1 MSAAPAGPAS
11 SARRVLVTG
20 ATGQV
25 GSHVVARM
33 LADGWQVRAL
43 VRDPSRAGALATQG
57 VQLESGDVLDP
68 VSFARAARGCSVIVH
83 AAAVITPR
91 GGWEVFRRVNLD
103 GTAAAI
109 GAAERAGAR
118 LVQVS
123 SVAVY
128 GGAARYESAGRTTE
142 DTPFQPLPE
151 TAFYAR
157 SKRDSEAMVMEAH
170 AAGRIRATAL
180 RPSVVYGRRDRQFV
194 PRIGR
199 LLSRRMAPLVG
210 GGQSTLAI
218 VHAANVAD
226 GIVRA
231 ATHPDAEGEAFNL
244 AHDHDV
250 TVERFFRLAAEG
262 MGARVRLVPVP
273 LWVAKGALAVVR
285 GALKGAGGRFSVVS
299 NSAQLEFIT
308 RDNPFDSAKARAVLG
323 WNPGV
328 VPEVGIPDAFAWWRR
343 HR

>member
-1 MSAAPAGPAS
+1 MIAPPEGKPRHA
-11 SARRVLVTG
+11 LVTG

-25 GSHVVARM
+25 GSHVVERL
-33 LADGWQVRAL
+33 LAEGWQLRAL

-57 VQLESGDVLDP
+57 VMLESGDVLDP
-68 VSFARAARGCSVIVH
+68 VSFARAARGCEVIVH

-91 GGWEVFRRVNLD
+91 GGWEAFRRVNLD
-103 GTAAAI
+103 GTGAAI
-109 GAAERAGAR
+109 AAAERSGAT
-118 LVQVS
+118 LVHVS

-128 GGAARYESAGRTTE
+128 GGSARYEPGGRTTE
-142 DTPFQPLPE
+142 STPFQPLPPS
-151 TAFYAR
+151 AFYAR

-199 LLSRRMAPLVG
+199 LLSRGIAPLIG

-231 ATHPDAEGEAFNL
+231 ATHPAAAGEAFNL

-250 TVERFFRLAAEG
+250 TVERFFRLAAAG
-262 MGARVRLVPVP
+262 MGQRLRLVRVP
-273 LWVAKGALAVVR
+273 LWVAQGSLAIVR
-285 GALKGAGGRFSVVS
+285 TALKGSGGRFSVIS

-323 WNPGV
+323 WNPAV
-328 VPEVGIPDAFAWWRR
+328 VPEMGVPDAFQWWRR